1 MDSCRV
7 VYLTTYLT
15 AVILLASY
23 SATVISFLT
32 VRKVTMPFSNLEEFV
47 VVGTHKL
54 GALQDSTVLN
64 LFKVSILTTL
74 KKFSFLKKI
83 KPFMC
88 LTHLLDTYQ
97 PSN

>member
-1 MDSCRV
+1 

-32 VRKVTMPFSNLEEFV
+32 VRTVTMPFSNLEELV

-54 GALQDSTVLN
+54 GALQDSTVLT
-64 LFKVSILTTL
+64 LFKVSILTT
-74 KKFSFLKKI
+74 
-83 KPFMC
+83 
-88 LTHLLDTYQ
+88 
-97 PSN
+97 